1 MRAARPLIALSVRL
15 WASMVI
21 AACAIDRL
29 TAHASWRASSREG
42 LRLVA
47 MRLDKVR
54 LILLALLVLFLALVW
69 YDGGR
74 EPQRL
79 IEQPVEL
86 PEGYP

>member
-1 MRAARPLIALSVRL
+1 LGYPVAQV
-15 WASMVI
+15 
-21 AACAIDRL
+21 
-29 TAHASWRASSREG
+29 HAKG
-42 LRLVA
+42 CGLVA

-54 LILLALLVLFLALVW
+54 WVLLALLALFLVLVW

-86 PEGYP
+86 PEGVQ

>member
-1 MRAARPLIALSVRL
+1 
-15 WASMVI
+15 MV
-21 AACAIDRL
+21 A
-29 TAHASWRASSREG
+29 EG

-54 LILLALLVLFLALVW
+54 LGLIALLLLGLALIW

-79 IEQPVEL
+79 IEQPVAL
-86 PEGYP
+86 EGAQ

>member
-1 MRAARPLIALSVRL
+1 
-15 WASMVI
+15 
-21 AACAIDRL
+21 
-29 TAHASWRASSREG
+29 
-42 LRLVA
+42 

-54 LILLALLVLFLALVW
+54 LLMLALLVLFLALVW

-86 PEGYP
+86 PEGYR

>member
-1 MRAARPLIALSVRL
+1 M
-15 WASMVI
+15 
-21 AACAIDRL
+21 
-29 TAHASWRASSREG
+29 
-42 LRLVA
+42 A

-54 LILLALLVLFLALVW
+54 LIVLALVILFLALVW

-86 PEGYP
+86 PEGLQ

>member
-1 MRAARPLIALSVRL
+1 MQVRL
-15 WASMVI
+15 WQV
-21 AACAIDRL
+21 
-29 TAHASWRASSREG
+29 HAKG
-42 LRLVA
+42 CGLVA

-54 LILLALLVLFLALVW
+54 LVLLVLLVLFLALVW

-86 PEGYP
+86 PEGVQ

>member
-1 MRAARPLIALSVRL
+1 
-15 WASMVI
+15 
-21 AACAIDRL
+21 
-29 TAHASWRASSREG
+29 
-42 LRLVA
+42 

-54 LILLALLVLFLALVW
+54 LVLLALLVLALALVW

-86 PEGYP
+86 SEGLR

>member
-1 MRAARPLIALSVRL
+1 MRYRGAQV
-15 WASMVI
+15 
-21 AACAIDRL
+21 C
-29 TAHASWRASSREG
+29 EG

-54 LILLALLVLFLALVW
+54 LLLLALVVLFLALVW

-86 PEGYP
+86 PDGVR

>member
-1 MRAARPLIALSVRL
+1 M
-15 WASMVI
+15 
-21 AACAIDRL
+21 
-29 TAHASWRASSREG
+29 
-42 LRLVA
+42 A

-54 LILLALLVLFLALVW
+54 LALIALLVLFLALVW

-86 PEGYP
+86 PEGMQ

>member
-1 MRAARPLIALSVRL
+1 
-15 WASMVI
+15 
-21 AACAIDRL
+21 
-29 TAHASWRASSREG
+29 
-42 LRLVA
+42 

-54 LILLALLVLFLALVW
+54 LVLLALLVLFLALVW

-86 PEGYP
+86 PPELTGAAQ